1 MPRIRTIK
9 PDFWSDEKVG
19 VLPIQARLLFIGTWS
34 YADDNGVVRGNP
46 SYLKAQIFPYDDNL
60 RIGEL
65 KKWLDALV
73 EARMLIPLTYRGER
87 YYVVRTFRSHQKID
101 SRYSNELIPR
111 EELRALIG
119 HDEDT
124 ASARRDLGETPPVE
138 VEVEMDNT
146 STSSPSARGD
156 NSTGSPTAE
165 FEKEKSCAKRE
176 RIDDEPRI
184 SVSQMASWLK
194 SDTVWMEAVSMNTG
208 IGIGR
213 LGECIDEFVT
223 NQSVCGVESK
233 PRSDCKPHFINW
245 LRKKQQH
252 GTTKKSRRTDG
263 ESTNERIAR
272 ECRER
277 VEARLRHSS
286 GEVGSDRGGVPL

>member
-9 PDFWSDEKVG
+9 PDFWSDEKIG
-19 VLPIQARLLFIGTWS
+19 SLPVQARLLFIGTWS
-34 YADDNGVVRGNP
+34 FADDNGVVRGNP
-46 SYLKAQIFPYDDNL
+46 SYLKAQLFPYDDNL
-60 RIGEL
+60 RVGEL
-65 KKWLDALV
+65 KRWIDALV
-73 EARMLIPLTYRGER
+73 EARMLIPLTYRGES

-101 SRYSNELIPR
+101 ARYSNELIPR
-111 EELRALIG
+111 GELGMLLERVG
-119 HDEDT
+119 DT
-124 ASARRDLGETPPVE
+124 AGTRRAHVETSPVE
-138 VEVEMDNT
+138 VEVEREMDN
-146 STSSPSARGD
+146 SSSSPFAGVGMLTD
-156 NSTGSPTAE
+156 DVGVG
-165 FEKEKSCAKRE
+165 KEKSCAKRE
-176 RIDDEPRI
+176 SGTDEGRVG
-184 SVSQMASWLK
+184 VSQMASWLK
-194 SDTVWMEAVSMNTG
+194 SDTAWMETVSMNTG

-213 LGECIDEFVT
+213 LGECIDEFVA

-233 PRSDCKPHFINW
+233 LRSDCKPHFINW

-286 GEVGSDRGGVPL
+286 GEVGRDRGGVPL